1 MKEKMT
7 ETELAGV
14 VTAWLEKTSWDVY
27 PEVVIDGFGG
37 RPDIIASRNSICQV
51 IECKINTNIS
61 VVEQAFRWRNPH
73 RDVSHGMPHLIWIAV
88 QNYTFGSNSLLRMIV
103 EQLGIGVISV
113 NRYYSFGSD
122 IHDETDCIRIGNYK
136 YWIEQRIPARIQP
149 GSRQF
154 GQRLIEKLNPDMKI
168 ATPGARG
175 GCTEYMTPFKR
186 TMNLVRR
193 VVADGKEHH
202 CKTIVDVINMM
213 GGHHY
218 SSDHS
223 ARNQIYRLCH
233 LAGCEHGSLP
243 NRIRLRRDDENIPH
257 D

>member
-1 MKEKMT
+1 VKEKMT

-14 VTAWLEKTSWDVY
+14 VTAWLEKTSWEVY
-27 PEVVIDGFGG
+27 PEVVINGFGG
-37 RPDIIASRNSICQV
+37 RPDIIASRNTICQV
-51 IECKINTNIS
+51 IECKINTNIT
-61 VVEQAFRWRNPH
+61 VVEQAMRWRNPH

-88 QNYTFGSNSLLRMIV
+88 QNYTFGSNSVLRMIV
-103 EQLGIGVISV
+103 EQMGIGVISV
-113 NRYYSFGSD
+113 SKYNGFGKYYVDNPS
-122 IHDETDCIRIGNYK
+122 RVVIGDDSYN
-136 YWIEQRIPARIQP
+136 IEQRIPARIQP

-154 GQRLIEKLNPDMKI
+154 GQRLIQQLNPDMKI
-168 ATPGARG
+168 AMPGARG

-218 SSDHS
+218 SSDIS

-233 LAGCEHGSLP
+233 LAGCEPGSLP
-243 NRIRLRRDDENIPH
+243 MRIRLKNENLPH